1 MPGPTLPNR
10 AYAHAA
16 SSVGHV
22 DMTINWWKES
32 KTIYELLVDNRHTAK
47 IYYTDAT
54 MALTFGGLLDR
65 QSLFFEPDFDQFFRD
80 CRSNN
85 LPDYCFLEP
94 RYNAGGGDDPTE
106 PNDQH
111 PDHDVEAGEQ
121 SIHDVFNAITSNAD
135 TWNSTLLAI
144 VYDEHGGL
152 FDHIPPPAATPPDNI
167 QSLNPPFAF
176 DWPRR
181 LAIWGLAICGRV
193 TALG

>member
-1 MPGPTLPNR
+1 
-10 AYAHAA
+10 
-16 SSVGHV
+16 
-22 DMTINWWKES
+22 MTINWWKES